1 MAVNYNID
9 KVDAE
14 TNIECEML
22 FYSDVK
28 DDNAIIHLG
37 IEKDDDGFYFPR
49 TFFVEKVSK
58 KEDDIYV
65 KNQEVISVKVK
76 QRLILQGKMKQ

>member
-9 KVDAE
+9 KVDTE

-37 IEKDDDGFYFPR
+37 IEKAGSGR
-49 TFFVEKVSK
+49 QAL
-58 KEDDIYV
+58 IIM
-65 KNQEVISVKVK
+65 IS
-76 QRLILQGKMKQ
+76 